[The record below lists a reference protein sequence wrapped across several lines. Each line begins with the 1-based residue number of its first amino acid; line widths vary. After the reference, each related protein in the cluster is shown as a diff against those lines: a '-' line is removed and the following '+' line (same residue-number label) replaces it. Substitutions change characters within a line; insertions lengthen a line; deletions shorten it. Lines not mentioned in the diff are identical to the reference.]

1 MDMRI
6 RVEPDVLRGLSGQL
20 QHAAEQI
27 QQLTGGLEQTLQT
40 LDWDVSARESV
51 LNHWM
56 QVKRMSE
63 QIHTYLHT
71 LGTQLNR
78 KAEQFQSVDHN
89 YHTILSFAS
98 HQLGRPV
105 TMLDWSNQQSPSS
118 ILPGHPS
125 EGSGPISDPQSVVHA
140 IAGVQSSDTGT
151 LNQDILK
158 QASSSSPQDWY
169 FADPTVIRDQPVA
182 Y

>member
-1 MDMRI
+1 MRI

-27 QQLTGGLEQTLQT
+27 QQLTAGLEQTLQS

-56 QVKRMSE
+56 QAKRMSE
-63 QIHTYLHT
+63 QIHAYLHT
-71 LGTQLNR
+71 SGTQLNR

-98 HQLGRPV
+98 QPLGRPV
-105 TMLDWSNQQSPSS
+105 TMLDWSNQQSPS
-118 ILPGHPS
+118 ILPGQPS
-125 EGSGPISDPQSVVHA
+125 EGSGPISDPLSVVHA
-140 IAGVQSSDTGT
+140 IAGVQSSDAGT

-158 QASSSSPQDWY
+158 QATSSNPQEWY
-169 FADPTVIRDQPVA
+169 FADPAIVRDQPVA
-182 Y
+182 